1 MQVPENYCFSD
12 DNNQERTD
20 MKSTNSLLGLGA
32 IVLATLS
39 TNVFAQ
45 AASAP
50 DAQAAQAASAPSAK
64 AKRAEHR
71 QQKKAQHAAN
81 WKLEK
86 AVRSALTHAKGLDSS
101 HTVVLAKGGKITL
114 EGTVPS
120 EDQIKIAGDAAT
132 AVSGVASVNNL
143 LTVHQ
148 IGN

>member
-12 DNNQERTD
+12 HNNQERTD

-71 QQKKAQHAAN
+71 QQSKAQHAAN

-86 AVRSALTHAKGLDSS
+86 AVRSALTHTKGLDSS

-114 EGTVPS
+114 EGTVPTQ
-120 EDQIKIAGDAAT
+120 DQIKIAGDAAT

-143 LTVHQ
+143 LTVHEV
-148 IGN
+148 GN